1 MLAGATMEEQV
12 RLLQQARDRREV
24 FDQPEQVSSS
34 RASSRNAW
42 GGVREADGGGV
53 LFITD
58 PMTRRLSGL
67 ATSRDTSRASLL
79 RRGHICRRWVS
90 HCEPASGLPPSETVK
105 LLFAVLLSHSR
116 GAVQPVHSGISG
128 ISGGPFRWF
137 PTAPGCQHCWHSFT
151 RQHGAPA
158 HPTGAGGRRFQP
170 SKGLTWR

>member
-116 GAVQPVHSGISG
+116 GAVQPVHSGIPVFPVFPADLFGGFRQRRVANIAG
-128 ISGGPFRWF
+128 IPSRAS
-137 PTAPGCQHCWHSFT
+137 TARPPI
-151 RQHGAPA
+151 RQERADVGFN
-158 HPTGAGGRRFQP
+158 RRR
-170 SKGLTWR
+170 G